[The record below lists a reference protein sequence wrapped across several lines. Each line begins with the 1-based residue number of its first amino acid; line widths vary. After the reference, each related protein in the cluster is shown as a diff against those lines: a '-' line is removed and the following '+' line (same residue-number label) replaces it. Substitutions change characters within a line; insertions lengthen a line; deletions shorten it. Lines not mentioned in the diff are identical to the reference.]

1 VLFPALNP
9 PSRCVP
15 SAKGYQ
21 PIGGLDPKGS
31 YQLIRKDQEESDLVT
46 NEQLRAARA
55 LLGWSQ
61 TELASKAG
69 LSVPTVKRLERGFG
83 PHVSDET
90 RARLQ
95 KAIETAGVEFMEENG
110 GGAGVRFRQRTKS

>member
-1 VLFPALNP
+1 MIQ
-9 PSRCVP
+9 R
-15 SAKGYQ
+15 
-21 PIGGLDPKGS
+21 DHTH
-31 YQLIRKDQEESDLVT
+31 LIQRDQQESDVAT

-61 TELASKAG
+61 SELALRAG
-69 LSVPTVKRLERGFG
+69 LSIPTIKRLEGGFG

-95 KAIETAGVEFMEENG
+95 KAIETAGIEFIEENG
-110 GGAGVRFRQRTKS
+110 GGAGVRFRKADKRRSEP